1 MGKFKKMAIG
11 VGAALALS
19 IGAAAPAFAT
29 VVNVGG
35 GTWNYGT
42 SVTGSSKYVWSN
54 YVHPTKYQSST
65 AIIGS
70 KNVKKFANAT
80 VWSNANAT
88 DSSSY
93 TGYTYWSTY

>member
-19 IGAAAPAFAT
+19 ITAAAPAFAT

-54 YVHPTKYQSST
+54 YVHPTKYHSST
-65 AIIGS
+65 AIIGPQ
-70 KNVKKFANAT
+70 NVKKFADKT
-80 VWSNANAT
+80 KWTYANAT
-88 DSSSY
+88 DKSSY